1 MSNATIKVKV
11 NMKLRKRSAAT
22 QPANKPLSPSTPA
35 PTYIA
40 SGIFADGQWK
50 MDAPDFEEA
59 VKAAFDAKTMINALK
74 AELDAAES
82 KIVELAEHVSG
93 DREGDLDVS
102 GYGYDV
108 KVKRRNQYRW
118 DSKKLSEL
126 FNSHDTLPTHV
137 KNQLSVDRKVYER
150 LDDATKNILRPAL
163 NVINQKPSLN
173 ITRSN

>member
-1 MSNATIKVKV
+1 
-11 NMKLRKRSAAT
+11 MKLRKRSAAT
-22 QPANKPLSPSTPA
+22 QPSNKPLSPSTPA

>member
-11 NMKLRKRSAAT
+11 TMKLRKRSAAT
-22 QPANKPLSPSTPA
+22 QPTNKLLPPSTPA

-50 MDAPDFEEA
+50 MDAPAFEEA
-59 VKAAFDAKTMINALK
+59 VKAAFDARTTINAAK

-93 DREGDLDVS
+93 EREDDIDVS

-108 KVKRRNQYRW
+108 KIKRRNQYRW

-126 FNSHDTLPTHV
+126 FNSYDTLPTHV

-150 LDDATKNILRPAL
+150 LDDSLKNILKPAL